1 MPAAKREGGDI
12 ILVNVVCAEGIDK
25 RNEQHETHLDIRVYT
40 NSVLAYIHSGICRT
54 LELDETKTD
63 YRYTKGDSSAALSM
77 NRTLHEL
84 AISDG
89 DVLYLETSKLRRNI
103 TKGATKAD
111 EHTMYHDDEIN
122 MNEILTLN
130 IVTRI
135 LSPDGEPYR
144 KVTVVVQASHCC
156 SDMME
161 DISNLW
167 GKSGLKFKIGSKVLY
182 PDRSYKRLE
191 VENGAEIVVTGGRD

>member
-1 MPAAKREGGDI
+1 MPSAKREVGDVV
-12 ILVNVVCAEGIDK
+12 ILSVVCAEGIDK
-25 RNEQHETHLDIRVYT
+25 RNEQHETHLDIRVYS

-63 YRYTKGDSSAALSM
+63 YRYTKNDSSVQLSM
-77 NRTLHEL
+77 DRTLREL

-89 DVLYLETSKLRRNI
+89 DVLYLETSKLKRNV
-103 TKGATKAD
+103 TKGTTKAE
-111 EHTMYHDDEIN
+111 EHTMYHDEEIN
-122 MNEILTLN
+122 TNEVLTLN

-135 LSPDGEPYR
+135 LAPNGEPYR

-161 DISNLW
+161 DISHLW

-182 PDRSYKRLE
+182 PDKSYKRLE
-191 VENGAEIVVTGGRD
+191 VENGAVIVVTGGRD